1 MHIYNFNKVSDLEDY
16 MSQKLLEEFIP
27 ITPSIATYLN
37 YLDRMY
43 SASSMDMSFFNDF
56 NNEHADK
63 HVFDSVQDLDQA
75 FVNRIKEQSH
85 PCLMYLD
92 IESFRTFRANYMYI
106 GNKDYLK
113 KEVFFDL
120 IPSTQSILLDNFMNY
135 TFKFCSWMMFNF
147 TPEFS
152 DTTFKAYQEY
162 SDLSNNLST
171 MKSVISKLQEDHK
184 FYSKSLT
191 DTQLQIIELQRQNE
205 DLQQQLN
212 IKSIT
217 TWG

>member
-1 MHIYNFNKVSDLEDY
+1 MYIYNFNKVSDLEDY
-16 MSQKLLEEFIP
+16 MSQKLSEEFIP
-27 ITPSIATYLN
+27 ITPSIAVYLN
-37 YLDRMY
+37 YLNRMY

-56 NNEHADK
+56 NNESSAAGP
-63 HVFDSVQDLDQA
+63 FDSIEDLDQA
-75 FVNRIKEQSH
+75 FVNKIKEQSH
-85 PCLMYLD
+85 PSLMYLD
-92 IESFRTFRANYMYI
+92 MESFRTFHANYMYT
-106 GNKDYLK
+106 GNKDYLR

-120 IPSTQSILLDNFMNY
+120 IPSTQSIVVDNFMNY
-135 TFKFCSWMMFNF
+135 TFKFCDWMMFSF
-147 TPEFS
+147 TSEFS
-152 DTTFKAYQEY
+152 DATFKAYQEY
-162 SDLSNNLST
+162 SDLSNNLAT